1 MATTPTGAMEAE
13 RGALARSDESHPYAF
28 TYGATL
34 AASGPRALGFA
45 AVEVVQRDRRAA
57 LCRNRLPSPAL
68 AVP

>member
-34 AASGPRALGFA
+34 AASLTTR
-45 AVEVVQRDRRAA
+45 
-57 LCRNRLPSPAL
+57 
-68 AVP
+68 